1 MTRFPPLPDSRDI
14 GICLPVGTFSSP
26 EPSPGLAFLSE
37 GFSVNISNIN
47 NNIWNVL
54 TFDIFVVTAGLG
66 FLTEGLALLLAGDER
81 FDGDAVLPAHDALGR
96 SHVH

>member
-47 NNIWNVL
+47 NNIVL

-66 FLTEGLALLLAGDER
+66 FLTERLALLLAGDER
-81 FDGDAVLPAHDALGR
+81 LDGDAVLSAHDALGR
-96 SHVH
+96 GHVD